1 MAVAETNGTSDDVK
15 DVQKMKQELDRD
27 SRDVSDLWNDALKR
41 YKGIVGVDLQ
51 AKFTSVDAMIVYGTE
66 QMQGFHKFRHDQ
78 KKVDKLRSLF
88 AANMDLIQTGAQQL
102 IAAATPAFPPAAVIG
117 TAFTYMLS
125 VGGQPLDLMGPPR
138 ATFAENVYGRPASKY
153 QPTTML

>member
-1 MAVAETNGTSDDVK
+1 MAVAETNGTNADIE

-51 AKFTSVDAMIVYGTE
+51 AKFTSVDAMVAYGAE

-88 AANMDLIQTGAQQL
+88 AANMDLIQNGAQQL
-102 IAAATPAFPPAAVIG
+102 IAAATPAFPPAAAIG

-125 VGGQPLDLMGPPR
+125 VGGQPLDLTAPPR
-138 ATFAENVYGRPASKY
+138 ATFAENVYRRPVSKC

>member
-1 MAVAETNGTSDDVK
+1 MAVAETNGTSADVE

-51 AKFTSVDAMIVYGTE
+51 VKFTSVDAMIAYGAE

-88 AANMDLIQTGAQQL
+88 AANMSLIQTGAQQL
-102 IAAATPAFPPAAVIG
+102 VAAATPAFPPAAALG
-117 TAFTYMLS
+117 TAFTYMLN
-125 VGGQPLDLMGPPR
+125 VGSQPPDLTGPPR
-138 ATFAENVYGRPASKY
+138 VTSAENVCGRPASKY
-153 QPTTML
+153 RPTTML